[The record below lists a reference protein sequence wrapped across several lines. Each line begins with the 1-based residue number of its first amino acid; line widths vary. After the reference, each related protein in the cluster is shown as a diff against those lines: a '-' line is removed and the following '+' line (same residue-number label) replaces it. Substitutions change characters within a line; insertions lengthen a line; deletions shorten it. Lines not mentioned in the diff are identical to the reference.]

1 MTSFIV
7 ISAVM
12 LVAAI
17 VLLAV
22 PLLRSVGP
30 SARGESVAPKATVTT
45 SVLIIG
51 LPLVATALY
60 AGISNFPWDDPQA
73 TAALPPGHVQAGT
86 PGSMEEVTA
95 QLEAR
100 LAGRPEDREGWRMLG
115 RTYLVTGQVQKAVEA
130 YEKALAAGN
139 DPDPGLE
146 LDLAEALVL
155 TDDPARQG
163 EAREILAAAL
173 ATDATNQKA
182 LWYSGLMAARA
193 GAREAA
199 SEHWMKLLD
208 ANPPDEIRQIL
219 VSQLQALDVEVPAMA
234 GSGSPAA
241 MGAGA
246 GGGMGGSIGGA
257 ASAGEQAASGRTIRV
272 AVSVDPKVASQLE
285 PGVPVFVSARQPG
298 IPGPP
303 LAAVRLTTDQLPAT
317 VVLSD
322 ANSMI
327 EGRNLSSVDDVEVVA
342 RVAFGGTAVA
352 ASGDLV
358 GATNQRKGAADQ
370 VKVVINKVSP

>member
-1 MTSFIV
+1 MTSFIL
-7 ISAVM
+7 IGALM
-12 LVAAI
+12 LLGAI

-22 PLLRSVGP
+22 PLLRSARP
-30 SARGESVAPKATVTT
+30 SARGESVAPKATVST

-73 TAALPPGHVQAGT
+73 AAAVPPGHVQDGNV
-86 PGSMEEVTA
+86 GSMDEVTA

-115 RTYLVTGQVQKAVEA
+115 RTYLVTGQVRKAVEA
-130 YEKALAAGN
+130 YEKALAARN

-173 ATDATNQKA
+173 AADATNQKA
-182 LWYSGLMAARA
+182 LWYSGLLAARA
-193 GAREAA
+193 GDKATA
-199 SEHWMKLLD
+199 SERWMKLLGT
-208 ANPPDEIRQIL
+208 NPPDEIRQIL
-219 VSQLQALDVEVPAMA
+219 VSQLQALGVEVPAIA
-234 GSGSPAA
+234 GSGSPPA
-241 MGAGA
+241 MGAGS
-246 GGGMGGSIGGA
+246 GGGMGGSTGGA
-257 ASAGEQAASGRTIRV
+257 TSAEERAASGRTIRV
-272 AVSVDPKVASQLE
+272 AVSVDPAVAGRLE
-285 PGVPVFVSARQPG
+285 PGVPLFVSARQPG

-327 EGRNLSSVDDVEVVA
+327 EGRNLSSVDEVEVVA

-358 GATNQRKGAADQ
+358 GAANHRKGAADQ
-370 VKVVINKVSP
+370 VNVVINKVSP